1 MSTACTGPAIR
12 IKRLL
17 PGYKVYPGFFW
28 FGVLPMTDEE
38 LGALLLRKT
47 RAENRILKLNA
58 EIKTASASLLK
69 LADTLASNPGDIQ
82 FKNLPGEV
90 GQWPERVGRRT
101 EFEWA
106 QVDTANI
113 VRRLID
119 LFNAQA
125 EIDDADKQIGASGSL

>member
-1 MSTACTGPAIR
+1 
-12 IKRLL
+12 
-17 PGYKVYPGFFW
+17 
-28 FGVLPMTDEE
+28 MTDEE
-38 LGALLLRKT
+38 LGALLLQKA

-58 EIKTASASLLK
+58 EIKTAATLLLK

-106 QVDTANI
+106 QVDTAI
-113 VRRLID
+113 IAKRLID
-119 LFNAQA
+119 LDTALSEINEA
-125 EIDDADKQIGASGSL
+125 EKQISASGSL

>member
-1 MSTACTGPAIR
+1 
-12 IKRLL
+12 
-17 PGYKVYPGFFW
+17 
-28 FGVLPMTDEE
+28 MTDEE
-38 LGALLLRKT
+38 LGALLLRKA
-47 RAENRILKLNA
+47 RAETRIVTLNA
-58 EIKTASASLLK
+58 EIKAASGSLLK
-69 LADTLASNPGDIQ
+69 LADTLASNPGDLQ

-106 QVDTANI
+106 QVDTAVV

-125 EIDDADKQIGASGSL
+125 EIDDADKQIAASGGV

>member
-1 MSTACTGPAIR
+1 
-12 IKRLL
+12 
-17 PGYKVYPGFFW
+17 
-28 FGVLPMTDEE
+28 MTDEE
-38 LGALLLRKT
+38 LGALLLKKA
-47 RAENRILKLNA
+47 RAENRIVKLNA

-106 QVDTANI
+106 QVDTAI
-113 VRRLID
+113 VARRLID
-119 LFNAQA
+119 LYNAQA
-125 EIDDADKQIGASGSL
+125 EIDDADKQISTSGSL

>member
-1 MSTACTGPAIR
+1 
-12 IKRLL
+12 
-17 PGYKVYPGFFW
+17 
-28 FGVLPMTDEE
+28 MTDEE
-38 LGALLLRKT
+38 LGALSLQKA
-47 RAENRILKLNA
+47 RAENRIVRLNA
-58 EIKTASASLLK
+58 EVKTASASLLK
-69 LADTLASNPGDIQ
+69 LADTLAANPGDIQ

-125 EIDDADKQIGASGSL
+125 EIDDADKKIAASGSL

>member
-1 MSTACTGPAIR
+1 
-12 IKRLL
+12 
-17 PGYKVYPGFFW
+17 
-28 FGVLPMTDEE
+28 MTDEE
-38 LGALLLRKT
+38 LGALLLKKA
-47 RAENRILKLNA
+47 RAEKRIVTLNA

-69 LADTLASNPGDIQ
+69 LADTLSSNPGDIQ

-113 VRRLID
+113 VRRLIE
-119 LFNAQA
+119 LYNAEA
-125 EIDDADKQIGASGSL
+125 EVDTTNMKISASGGL